1 MTEQVEREQ
10 VVQNLAKQI
19 DQVKHFSLRGIEEIC
34 HDASIGLL
42 GPQDAIAN
50 EFVDDSLFR
59 LLSNNE
65 LLAAFAKAG
74 FIPPGTP
81 EAKKE
86 LLSVFIDAMQRLDVL
101 QQRAE
106 QRWSTF
112 NTRRRLR
119 LPGRWHQSMLRSP
132 RLRLA
137 LSSPR
142 RGLTLPWRK
151 PMQEN
156 ASTMQAIAIASKS
169 LVSLSLLS
177 EISSTYSEPKPRQP
191 KTTIISTWSKPTSG
205 WSSNGKHGC

>member
-42 GPQDAIAN
+42 GPQDAIAD

-86 LLSVFIDAMQRLDVL
+86 LLSALLPRASSALSTSSTRHKLRL
-101 QQRAE
+101 
-106 QRWSTF
+106 
-112 NTRRRLR
+112 RRRWR
-119 LPGRWHQSMLRSP
+119 HQILRSP
-132 RLRLA
+132 RSKLP
-137 LSSPR
+137 LSSLRHEP
-142 RGLTLPWRK
+142 TQPWRK
-151 PMQEN
+151 PMQGS